1 LELNENEA
9 GGWLTAPLVGH
20 GSSPEIFSISMADGL
35 MLEQA
40 GMVSV
45 KHLFK
50 PDDIT
55 GRLLVSEN
63 CSYDGI
69 PPNIAT
75 KCRVLRM
82 RLCALGKRIRE
93 MPEGTFSQV
102 IKEVKMS
109 QLYRKMYRKHVDGLL
124 PGPPSYFTRRKDGI
138 PVPSLAEFMKGYDNL
153 FKLNIPSKTLETSF
167 LLLNRQIWTN
177 AKESMINRENE
188 EEEGG
193 PGEGGAGRDMR
204 EGRCSLCQG
213 IENTM
218 HLMFECPVY
227 SGPIWEALE
236 IAINTMLKND
246 DPDSVGISL
255 HAYQV
260 LYNVYRA
267 PIPKQHD
274 KQIMELCQEIKRN
287 MIYRRYVRCN
297 DARALAY
304 SRLRILGHIL
314 NVLEKLRALRRFQG
328 KNHGTL
334 CALIDI
340 FREQIANN

>member
-93 MPEGTFSQV
+93 VPEGTFSQV

-193 PGEGGAGRDMR
+193 PGEGGGREGHAGR
-204 EGRCSLCQG
+204 E
-213 IENTM
+213 
-218 HLMFECPVY
+218 MFPL
-227 SGPIWEALE
+227 P
-236 IAINTMLKND
+236 
-246 DPDSVGISL
+246 
-255 HAYQV
+255 
-260 LYNVYRA
+260 
-267 PIPKQHD
+267 
-274 KQIMELCQEIKRN
+274 
-287 MIYRRYVRCN
+287 
-297 DARALAY
+297 
-304 SRLRILGHIL
+304 GH
-314 NVLEKLRALRRFQG
+314 
-328 KNHGTL
+328 
-334 CALIDI
+334 
-340 FREQIANN
+340 